1 MSRWPIY
8 DKNGN
13 ERRCS
18 VTAYDGDGEAVKT
31 DSLEYSGSWMGECF
45 LSVSVKSP
53 YPIDFQ
59 IGDYIEYRGE
69 RFVINYDPSVIK
81 KARRGSYG
89 EGFVYDNVKFNSYS
103 NELTLISFHDRVLSD
118 SGLHYTSLPDFS
130 AFCKD
135 VDDLV
140 DRLQANTD
148 KWCKDNGRDKSEYW
162 MFYTLSNNTEGT
174 DDNGQSQTTYDRTLQ
189 RAMDALAS
197 CGLSASSTEGKAFL
211 NSVKSEWETRYGTG
225 TDYKDSRDDERYD
238 RNIQGS
244 SQTVWEGLSMVK
256 TQFGLNFIIRGRNVY
271 IGTAGVQA
279 NELLTYG
286 KGNGLYEI
294 DRTADTDQKVVTK
307 LHAYGSNENM
317 PTRYYSLLN
326 KDAGC
331 IATGARSWDDSGIT
345 YLEITTDM
353 VFSDTYFRQLENTGL
368 TVTDEGYKVA
378 LKSSSVSVSG
388 YMYANSGGYAVFVAA
403 SGLTA
408 SAGDIGTLKTET
420 ENAIKGDSTTAIV
433 YITSGA
439 RKEVLPDKYLYYT
452 VSDMPDNLVVN
463 SLMLPGFPNNALS
476 NICRSSY
483 DSAAD
488 TTNYYITNP
497 NTGVEV
503 LFHSE
508 EGNHVI
514 TFSSDKHDP
523 YIVSPNASSLGIREG
538 DISCTEE
545 NDDNGLEKV
554 YPSIEEIT
562 DKDAGTGSTGKRLDE
577 VVSADTI
584 TDTGVF
590 PVDKSETSI
599 PGFKIYIPE
608 LGFDLKQA
616 AEDAGGSDMKISM
629 KDGFCGGRTFS
640 VTQVSQQDDGTW
652 QLTCKRSEDSSLD
665 LWFPYSYAASVKS
678 AGTGMT
684 DAYQILGGD
693 RYVLTG
699 IYVNDVN
706 YVWAAS
712 VKLLRKAIHWLCK
725 NDYTRY
731 VYAPKIDEIYMARQS
746 QEAEA
751 GGKVSLHDS
760 LKEGDVLYF
769 SDSDLLID
777 GSVYIDKLSIKENG
791 NNGIP
796 TYDVTLRD
804 EVTVGTLQR
813 IQNKV
818 DSIANDIRSGSVN
831 VTLAGSSVEP
841 LVKAYGKRYF
851 LSKLT
856 DDIASG
862 LITFAKGLVSE
873 AESTFKAAVS
883 ILSNL
888 FVKGNAD
895 VEGELTVGSETLP
908 YEQGTQGFKVEVT
921 GTGARLQTDYL
932 DVTKKL
938 TAHEVTIQKVE
949 HIGGKQISTAARMI
963 CSKVVT
969 IPAGYSVVTGY
980 KCSYSDAQTD
990 VFLTE
995 EPKDAANV
1003 TTAELSSAV
1012 ELDASHVYF
1021 DSATGLIY
1029 TYDSATQKLAETAP
1043 AEGEDV
1049 EYCCFFEK
1057 EDSDGRQVYNLFQ
1070 KDDLAYCQTFNI
1082 ETDTTKNFA
1091 NSYYWRKVTAAGD
1104 DYIQLSDYKKD
1115 PASADIAYDSN
1126 GAMLD
1131 GKVYGSTVPQSG
1143 DEIVLLGNISKEGR
1157 QGAIIQAS
1165 ADTWSDGDVPYF
1177 SIYSGIKS
1185 FVLPKAKLHFSPGSS
1200 WITGTDITLTATS
1213 GEVNLQ
1219 EYINSL
1225 SDGLT
1230 DVKNQVDESFMI
1242 YQSDDPYLRTD
1253 GTYVPP
1259 TLDSEPASEWTTDE
1273 LKAQHVGDFYLSSD
1287 GFCWKFVNNS
1297 GTYEWTLVVDKYLTA
1312 YVREIGEKKRVFT
1325 SQPTETSVYDIGDL
1339 WTNVTAN
1346 GTDGNGDA
1354 YEYDNDM
1361 LVCVQ
1366 AKASGEAFDFCHW
1379 QAANSTKT
1387 EIRAGFMTEDGVA
1400 ELYSQYVNNG
1410 NIISEA
1416 TIGTYIADGISK
1428 AEIKADQVE
1437 ILSTNFKV
1445 IDGSVY
1451 AHDLTLT
1458 GALNNMRTVIEDDD
1472 LMGCEGAHT
1481 NESTIDGTSFKCFDL
1496 LCTGSIVSLQLESE
1510 GYVALPFCYGSTGDD
1525 QRYIRTKTRFNETA
1539 KEGETKVSPHSITI
1553 AEMRMLVGKKLYV
1566 YNDGKQSPTV
1576 LVGRR
1581 VVSESD
1587 GVVVFDGG
1595 GSTGTSWVEE
1605 SIPSG
1610 QYRIYECCLGCE
1622 NLGTAEISA
1631 YYECIYWKPIGNVGS
1646 PLTEFD
1652 NETA

>member
-1 MSRWPIY
+1 MSRWSIY

-18 VTAYDGDGEAVKT
+18 VTAYDGNGEAVKT

-130 AFCKD
+130 TFCKD

-189 RAMDALAS
+189 RAMDVLAS
-197 CGLSASSTEGKAFL
+197 CGLSDSSTEGKTFL

-225 TDYKDSRDDERYD
+225 TGYKDSRDDERYD
-238 RNIQGS
+238 RSITVS

-331 IATGARSWDDSGIT
+331 IATGVRSWDDSGVT

-368 TVTDEGYKVA
+368 TVTDEGYKVS
-378 LKSSSVSVSG
+378 LKCSSVSVSG
-388 YMYANSGGYAVFVAA
+388 YMYANSSGYTVFVAA

-433 YITSGA
+433 YITSGV

-476 NICRSSY
+476 DICRSSY
-483 DSAAD
+483 DSTTD

-503 LFHSE
+503 MFHSE

-554 YPSIEEIT
+554 YPSIEEVT
-562 DKDAGTGSTGKRLDE
+562 DKDAGTGNTGKRLDE

-616 AEDAGGSDMKISM
+616 AEDAGGSDMQISM
-629 KDGFCGGRTFS
+629 KNGFCGGRTFS

-678 AGTGMT
+678 AGTDMT
-684 DAYQILGGD
+684 DAYQILSGD

-699 IYVNDVN
+699 IYVNDTN
-706 YVWAAS
+706 YVWAAG

-731 VYAPKIDEIYMARQS
+731 VYAPKIDEIYMARQA
-746 QEAEA
+746 QEAKSE
-751 GGKVSLHDS
+751 GKTSLHDS

-804 EVTVGTLQR
+804 EITVGTLQR

-831 VTLAGSSVEP
+831 VALAGSSVEP

-888 FVKGNAD
+888 FIKGHAD
-895 VEGELTVGSETLP
+895 VEGELTVGAYKVN
-908 YEQGTQGFKVEVT
+908 YEQGTQGFKVEATDSGV
-921 GTGARLQTDYL
+921 RLQTDYL

-938 TAHEVTIQKVE
+938 TAREVTIQKVE

-963 CSKVVT
+963 CSAVT
-969 IPAGYSVVTGY
+969 TVPAGDSVVSGY

-995 EPKDAANV
+995 EPKDKASV

-1012 ELDASHVYF
+1012 ELDTSHVYY
-1021 DSATGLIY
+1021 DVSTGLYY
-1029 TYDSATQKLAETAP
+1029 TYNSETQKLTETSWT
-1043 AEGEDV
+1043 GDI
-1049 EYCCFFEK
+1049 EYRCFFEQ
-1057 EDSDGRQVYNLFQ
+1057 EDSDGRKVCNLF
-1070 KDDLAYCQTFNI
+1070 KVEDLAYCQTFNI
-1082 ETDTTKNFA
+1082 EKGTTQDFA
-1091 NSYYWRKVTAAGD
+1091 NSYYWRKVTAVGD
-1104 DYIQLSDYKKD
+1104 NYIQLSDYKKD
-1115 PASADIAYDSN
+1115 PVSEDIAYDSN
-1126 GAMLD
+1126 GVMLD
-1131 GKVYGSTVPQSG
+1131 GKVYGSTAPQSG
-1143 DEIVLLGNISKEGR
+1143 DEIVLLGNISDKGR

-1165 ADTWSDGDVPYF
+1165 ADTWSDGNVPYF
-1177 SIYSGIKS
+1177 SIYTGIKS

-1200 WITGTDITLTATS
+1200 WITGTDITITATS

-1219 EYINSL
+1219 EYVDSL
-1225 SDGLT
+1225 SNGLT
-1230 DVKNQVDESFMI
+1230 DVKKQVDESFLI
-1242 YQSDDPYLRTD
+1242 YQSDDPYLQTD

-1287 GFCWKFVNNS
+1287 GFCWKFVNDN
-1297 GTYEWTLVVDKYLTA
+1297 GVYEWTLVVDKYLTA

-1325 SQPTETSVYDIGDL
+1325 SRPTETAVYDIGDL
-1339 WTNVTAN
+1339 WVNVTAS
-1346 GTDGNGDA
+1346 GTDGNGAKYD
-1354 YEYDNDM
+1354 YDNDM

-1366 AKASGEAFDFCHW
+1366 AKVSGNAFDFSHW
-1379 QAANSTKT
+1379 QAASNTKT
-1387 EIRAGFMTEDGVA
+1387 EIRSGLLTNDGMA
-1400 ELYSQYVNNG
+1400 ALYSQYVKDGKIVSTATVTTAINNSESEVK
-1410 NIISEA
+1410 IS
-1416 TIGTYIADGISK
+1416 ADK
-1428 AEIKADQVE
+1428 VQ
-1437 ILSTNFKV
+1437 ILSENFKV

-1458 GALNNMRTVIEDDD
+1458 GAFNNMRTEIKDGDLIECD
-1472 LMGCEGAHT
+1472 GVHT
-1481 NESTIDGTSFKCFDL
+1481 NENTIDGTSFKCFDL
-1496 LCTGSIVSLQLESE
+1496 LCTGSIISLQLKSV
-1510 GYVALPFCYGSTGDD
+1510 GYIALPSCYGSTDSD
-1525 QRYIRTKTRFNETA
+1525 QRCIRTKTRFNGTV
-1539 KEGETKVSPHSITI
+1539 KEGETNVSPHSITI

-1566 YNDGKQSPTV
+1566 YNDGTQSPTI

-1581 VVSESD
+1581 VLSESD
-1587 GVVVFDGG
+1587 GVVVFDDS
-1595 GSTGTSWVEE
+1595 GSTGTAWVEE
-1605 SIPSG
+1605 GISTGS
-1610 QYRIYECCLGCE
+1610 YRIYECCLGCE
-1622 NLGTAEISA
+1622 NLGTTDNSA
-1631 YYECIYWKPIGNVGS
+1631 YYECIYWKPIGNVGN
-1646 PLTEFD
+1646 PLTEF
-1652 NETA
+1652 N

>member
-1 MSRWPIY
+1 MSRWSIY

-18 VTAYDGDGEAVKT
+18 VTAYDGNGEAVKT

-130 AFCKD
+130 TFCKD
-135 VDDLV
+135 VDDLA

-148 KWCKDNGRDKSEYW
+148 QWCKDNGRDKSEYW

-189 RAMDALAS
+189 RAMDVLAS
-197 CGLSASSTEGKAFL
+197 CGVSSSSTEGKQFL
-211 NSVKSEWETRYGTG
+211 SSVQSGWETKYGTG
-225 TDYKDSRDDERYD
+225 TNYKDSRDDERYD
-238 RNIQGS
+238 RSITVS

-271 IGTAGVQA
+271 IGTAGMQA
-279 NELLTYG
+279 NSLFTYG
-286 KGNGLYEI
+286 KSNGLYEI
-294 DRTADTDQKVVTK
+294 DRTTDTDQKIVTK

-317 PTRYYSLLN
+317 PTRYYSMLN
-326 KDAGC
+326 KNAGC
-331 IATGARSWDDSGIT
+331 IATRVRSWNDSGIT
-345 YLEITTDM
+345 YLEITTDLL
-353 VFSDTYFRQLENTGL
+353 FNEAYFRSLENTGF
-368 TVTDEGYKVA
+368 TVADEGYKTA
-378 LKSSSVSVSG
+378 LKCSSVSVLG
-388 YMYANSGGYAVFVAA
+388 YMYANGDGYTVFVAA

-408 SAGDIGTLKTET
+408 SAGDINTLKTET
-420 ENAIKGDSTTAIV
+420 ENAIKGGSTTAIV
-433 YITSGA
+433 YITSGV

-476 NICRSSY
+476 DICRSSY
-483 DSAAD
+483 DSVTD

-497 NTGVEV
+497 NTRVEV

-508 EGNHVI
+508 DGNHVI
-514 TFSSDKHDP
+514 TFSSDKYDP

-562 DKDAGTGSTGKRLDE
+562 DKDAGTGSTGARLDE

-584 TDTGVF
+584 ADTGVF

-599 PGFKIYIPE
+599 PGFKIYIPK

-640 VTQVSQQDDGTW
+640 VTQASQQNDGTW

-678 AGTGMT
+678 AGTDMT
-684 DAYQILGGD
+684 DAYQILSGD

-731 VYAPKIDEIYMARQS
+731 VYAPKIDEIYMARQDL
-746 QEAEA
+746 EAKAE
-751 GGKVSLHDS
+751 GKTSLHDS

-831 VTLAGSSVEP
+831 VALAGASVEP

-851 LSKLT
+851 LSKIT

-921 GTGARLQTDYL
+921 GAGARLQTDYL

-969 IPAGYSVVTGY
+969 IPAGYSVITGY

-1012 ELDASHVYF
+1012 ELDTSHTYYDV
-1021 DSATGLIY
+1021 STGLY
-1029 TYDSATQKLAETAP
+1029 YAYDSKTQKLTETTWT
-1043 AEGEDV
+1043 GEI
-1049 EYCCFFEK
+1049 EYRCFFEQ
-1057 EDSDGRQVYNLFQ
+1057 EDSDGRKIYNLFEVG
-1070 KDDLAYCQTFNI
+1070 DLAYCQTFNI
-1082 ETDTTKNFA
+1082 EKSTTQDFA
-1091 NSYYWRKVTAAGD
+1091 NSYYWRKVTATGD

-1115 PASADIAYDSN
+1115 PTSADIAYDSD
-1126 GAMLD
+1126 GVMLD
-1131 GKVYGSTVPQSG
+1131 GKVYGSTVPQAG
-1143 DEIVLLGNISKEGR
+1143 DEIVLLGNISEEGR

-1165 ADTWSDGDVPYF
+1165 ADTWSGGAVPYF
-1177 SIYSGIKS
+1177 SIYTGIKS
-1185 FVLPKAKLHFSPGSS
+1185 FVLPRAKLHFSPGSS
-1200 WITGTDITLTATS
+1200 WITGTDITLTSTG

-1219 EYINSL
+1219 EYVSSL
-1225 SDGLT
+1225 SDGLA
-1230 DVKNQVDESFMI
+1230 DVKKQVDESFMI
-1242 YQSDDPYLRTD
+1242 YQSDDPYLQAD

-1259 TLDSEPASEWTTDE
+1259 TLDSEPASEWATDE

-1287 GFCWKFVNNS
+1287 GFCWKFVNDS
-1297 GTYEWTLVVDKYLTA
+1297 GVYEWALVVDKYLTA

-1325 SQPTETSVYDIGDL
+1325 SQPTETAVYDIGDL
-1339 WTNVTAN
+1339 WVNVTAN
-1346 GTDGNGDA
+1346 GTDGNGA
-1354 YEYDNDM
+1354 TYGYDNDL
-1361 LVCVQ
+1361 LVCIQ
-1366 AKASGEAFDFCHW
+1366 AKKSGDAFDFSHW
-1379 QAANSTKT
+1379 KPAGSTKA
-1387 EIRAGFMTEDGVA
+1387 EIRSGLLTNDDMAT
-1400 ELYSQYVNNG
+1400 LYSRYVANG

-1416 TIGTYIADGISK
+1416 TIGTYITDGISK
-1428 AEIKADQVE
+1428 AVIKADQVE
-1437 ILSTNFKV
+1437 ILSTNFNV

-1451 AHDLTLT
+1451 AQNLTLT
-1458 GALNNMRTVIEDDD
+1458 GAFNNMRTEITA
-1472 LMGCEGAHT
+1472 LYGT
-1481 NESTIDGTSFKCFDL
+1481 DGTNPVEARNAPTEYTSSVCFDL
-1496 LCTGSIVSLQLESE
+1496 FTSGSIISLKLNTSNTI
-1510 GYVALPFCYGSTGDD
+1510 ALPFCYGNSSDD
-1525 QRYIRTKTRFNETA
+1525 YTYLRTRTMFD
-1539 KEGETKVSPHSITI
+1539 TKVKSGTDESGPHLVTV
-1553 AEMRMLVGKKLYV
+1553 AEMRMLIGKKLYV
-1566 YNDGKQSPTV
+1566 YNEDESQQNI
-1576 LVGRR
+1576 LFGRR
-1581 VVSESD
+1581 VKSESD
-1587 GVVVFDGG
+1587 GVVVFDGDN
-1595 GSTGTSWVEE
+1595 WVEE
-1605 SIPSG
+1605 QIAKG

-1622 NLGTAEISA
+1622 KYGDT

-1646 PLTEFD
+1646 PLKEFD
-1652 NETA
+1652 DETA